1 MALIKIDSKKN
12 MINNLPKGRILLT
25 KNGTSKKLLKKI
37 KERYDKNGYKII
49 FIFPSNNKTEKE
61 IKTNAIENKKGG

>member
-1 MALIKIDSKKN
+1 MALIKIDNKKN
-12 MINNLPKGRILLT
+12 MINKLPKGKIILS